1 VFETLSVYSVVGL
14 AIVVR
19 KQLSIRTS
27 STSTSRPFG
36 RYAESEYAKH
46 RICAAIALYNRLRIP
61 LDLWR
66 KRIDYSV
73 DGPSRAL
80 HRAVRY
86 VLRGNRGALR
96 HIPRCA
102 HRPRLNADA
111 GNGEGE
117 ND

>member
-1 VFETLSVYSVVGL
+1 M
-14 AIVVR
+14 
-19 KQLSIRTS
+19 QRTS
-27 STSTSRPFG
+27 TQNTGSVPLVLSTTVL
-36 RYAESEYAKH
+36 ES
-46 RICAAIALYNRLRIP
+46 